1 MVHGTFLSK
10 DISLF
15 LSPKEN
21 PHHTQEPT
29 IGTRQSHM
37 LTESPIG
44 KTHLLRVSTAKKH
57 RCTEP
62 VLIGVY
68 YTHWNL

>member
-21 PHHTQEPT
+21 PHHTQELT

-37 LTESPIG
+37 LIESPIG